1 MGDEELKKYLSDLA
15 NRVEKL
21 ESHNPEKWVTV
32 KELSEIMSC
41 PENTIYR
48 KIRSGAIS
56 ATRQTGEIRI
66 PMSQFYKPDGGAEDS
81 GFQIKPQRTRKREK
95 TMEEMVFGR

>member
-32 KELSEIMSC
+32 KEL
-41 PENTIYR
+41 
-48 KIRSGAIS
+48 
-56 ATRQTGEIRI
+56 
-66 PMSQFYKPDGGAEDS
+66 
-81 GFQIKPQRTRKREK
+81 
-95 TMEEMVFGR
+95 